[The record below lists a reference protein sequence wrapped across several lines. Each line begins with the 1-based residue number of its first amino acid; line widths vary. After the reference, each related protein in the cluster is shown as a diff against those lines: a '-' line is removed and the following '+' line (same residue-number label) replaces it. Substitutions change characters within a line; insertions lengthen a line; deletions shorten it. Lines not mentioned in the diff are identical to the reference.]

1 MTQVFVFWLVLQWIG
16 GGHLARSEA
25 HSGIFNDQ
33 DIQRHDSA
41 CTGKRKHLRGMDCPH
56 TDGVADGGELY
67 FGRLNC

>member
-41 CTGKRKHLRGMDCPH
+41 CTGKMNTGIEEAVENICM
-56 TDGVADGGELY
+56 
-67 FGRLNC
+67 F